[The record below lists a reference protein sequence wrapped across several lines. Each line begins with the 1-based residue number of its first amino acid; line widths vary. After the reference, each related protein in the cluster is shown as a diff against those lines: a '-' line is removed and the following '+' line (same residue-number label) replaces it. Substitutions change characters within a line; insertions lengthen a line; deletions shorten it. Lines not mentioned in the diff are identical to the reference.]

1 MAAAPGRLLCGG
13 AASAGKA
20 AGMIAQIRGELIEK
34 RPGSVIVE
42 TQGIG
47 YQVFVSLS
55 TFYDLPET
63 SRGVRLYTYTH
74 VREDLLQLFGFSTFR
89 EKEIFQTLLGV
100 SGIGPKLALN
110 ILSGIAPAE
119 LVASL
124 QAEDVARLTAIPGV
138 GRKTAER
145 LVFDL
150 KEKIG
155 KIAVSGE
162 APKEKKGE
170 KDRLA
175 EDVISALVNLG
186 YRKNQAEAVVERI
199 YRQRPEAS
207 LEEILRESLR
217 TLAAG

>member
-1 MAAAPGRLLCGG
+1 
-13 AASAGKA
+13 
-20 AGMIAQIRGELIEK
+20 MIAQIRGQLIEK
-34 RPGSVIVE
+34 RPGVVIVE

-63 SRGVRLYTYTH
+63 TQGVRLHTYTH
-74 VREDLLQLFGFSTFR
+74 VREDLLQLFGFSTFL
-89 EKEIFQTLLGV
+89 EKEIFQILIGV

-119 LVASL
+119 LIASL
-124 QAEDVARLTAIPGV
+124 QAEDVARLTTIPGV

-155 KIAVSGE
+155 KIAVRDE
-162 APKEKKGE
+162 APKEAKRKK
-170 KDRLA
+170 DQVV
-175 EDVISALVNLG
+175 EDVVSALVNLG
-186 YRKNQAEAVVERI
+186 YRKNQAEAVVEQVW
-199 YRQRPEAS
+199 RQRPEAS
-207 LEEILRESLR
+207 LEEVLKASLR
-217 TLAAG
+217 ALAAG